1 MSHNPMKYDCL
12 QEITLTLCSVE
23 INDHCA
29 EGMEKAAHSWEETTR
44 IHMQVVNNMRTNT
57 GGKFEN
63 STVWVF
69 SVYMYVCT
77 VIWPKRGKYNEYDIR
92 ICLHHFGFYQNS
104 LFGRGLVL
112 LSNTVC
118 IIYHWKLSLSLSHQI
133 KYWKNY
139 FFY

>member
-44 IHMQVVNNMRTNT
+44 IHGLSITWEPIQV
-57 GGKFEN
+57 EN
-63 STVWVF
+63 LKIQQFGVF

-77 VIWPKRGKYNEYDIR
+77 VIWPKREKYNEYDIR

>member
-1 MSHNPMKYDCL
+1 MKYDCL

-23 INDHCA
+23 INDHTV
-29 EGMEKAAHSWEETTR
+29 GMEKAAHSWEETTR
-44 IHMQVVNNMRTNT
+44 IHRLSITWEPIQV
-57 GGKFEN
+57 EN
-63 STVWVF
+63 LKIQQFGVF

-77 VIWPKRGKYNEYDIR
+77 VIWPKREKYNEYDIR

-118 IIYHWKLSLSLSHQI
+118 IIYHWKLSLSLSLI
-133 KYWKNY
+133 RLNTEKIT
-139 FFY
+139 FFSN